1 MNTKSKNISVYL
13 KLPNNMLEKVYNIED
28 YVSDEINKYINEGYI
43 ITEINDID
51 FTNINNKNLKFPK
64 ITNRKIENKT

>member
-1 MNTKSKNISVYL
+1 MMNTKSKNISVYL

-51 FTNINNKNLKFPK
+51 FTNINNKNLKF
-64 ITNRKIENKT
+64 I